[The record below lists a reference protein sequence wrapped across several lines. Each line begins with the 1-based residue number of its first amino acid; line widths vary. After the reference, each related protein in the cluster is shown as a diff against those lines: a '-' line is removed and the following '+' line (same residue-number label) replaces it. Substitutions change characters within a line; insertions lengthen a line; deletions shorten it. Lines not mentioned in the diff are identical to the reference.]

1 MTAESVTVGS
11 PTTRPHIRSTV
22 RRLCSRAR
30 KTALLWRVGPTPAWH
45 SYQSPVTMAF
55 PSLPLEIPG
64 HVYDSQARAAGPA
77 CQHHH
82 CWSCAHGGACTNCA
96 NALVSRSPVRQPR
109 RRAHSYAWRFSG
121 TRVRSSRS
129 TAMGR
134 AAACG
139 ESGAVNSLKATA
151 FHAISSTWDV
161 AANARRIPPACL
173 IGLPV
178 GTRCRRRDQLY
189 RRTDPPKVFMG
200 LQFRRIP
207 CVAVRAFSQRP
218 ASRSI
223 RGSAALRVPR
233 RAAFRMF
240 GTGGLHRPRSPV
252 AGAP

>member
-1 MTAESVTVGS
+1 
-11 PTTRPHIRSTV
+11 
-22 RRLCSRAR
+22 
-30 KTALLWRVGPTPAWH
+30 
-45 SYQSPVTMAF
+45 MAF
-55 PSLPLEIPG
+55 PSLPFEIPG

-96 NALVSRSPVRQPR
+96 NARVSRPPVQQPR
-109 RRAHSYAWRFSG
+109 RRAHSHAWRFSG

-139 ESGAVNSLKATA
+139 EFGAVNSLKPQPSML
-151 FHAISSTWDV
+151 FRRHGTWRPTREEYRRPVSLGCRWALALV
-161 AANARRIPPACL
+161 AAINCTDAPIPQRYSWDCS
-173 IGLPV
+173 
-178 GTRCRRRDQLY
+178 
-189 RRTDPPKVFMG
+189 
-200 LQFRRIP
+200 FRRIP

>member
-1 MTAESVTVGS
+1 
-11 PTTRPHIRSTV
+11 
-22 RRLCSRAR
+22 
-30 KTALLWRVGPTPAWH
+30 
-45 SYQSPVTMAF
+45 MAF

-96 NALVSRSPVRQPR
+96 NARVSRPPVRQPR
-109 RRAHSYAWRFSG
+109 RPARIRTRGGSQGPVSG
-121 TRVRSSRS
+121 
-129 TAMGR
+129 

-139 ESGAVNSLKATA
+139 EFGAVNSLKATA
-151 FHAISSTWDV
+151 LQAISSTWDV

-173 IGLPV
+173 IGLPM
-178 GTRCRRRDQLY
+178 GTRSRRRDQLY

-207 CVAVRAFSQRP
+207 YVAARAFSQRP